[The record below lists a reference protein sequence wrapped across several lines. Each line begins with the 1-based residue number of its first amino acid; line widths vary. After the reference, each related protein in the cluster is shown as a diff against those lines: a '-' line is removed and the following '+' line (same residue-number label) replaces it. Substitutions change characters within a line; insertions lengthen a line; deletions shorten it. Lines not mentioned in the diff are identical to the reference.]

1 MASPEMMAAFLEWKA
16 SNYDFRRLLKG
27 YLDAAGFTASELGEP
42 GADYEDQLF
51 PCSGEFTDSY
61 DVELEVLDLLSSSD
75 LMRIK
80 DDLTG
85 FHSMAFDLVEQDELQ
100 PGDWEAAGRDFHYT
114 RCCCGSGFWDG
125 DWSNG
130 DELANICDT
139 FPELNMYGTRN
150 DSGDLVEV
158 YFM

>member
-1 MASPEMMAAFLEWKA
+1 MASPEMLAAFHEWKA
-16 SNYDFRRLLKG
+16 SNPDYGPLLKG
-27 YLDAAGFTASELGEP
+27 YLDAAGFTAHEDTEG
-42 GADYEDQLF
+42 GDQLF

-80 DDLTG
+80 DDLTR
-85 FHSMAFDLVEQDELQ
+85 FHSMAFYLVENDEMQ
-100 PGDWEAAGRDFHYT
+100 PGDWEAAGREFHYT
-114 RCCCGSGFWDG
+114 RTHQGCGFWDG

-130 DELANICDT
+130 DELAKICDA